1 MRKPIAERLSG
12 RVVQTG
18 AGNAHTER
26 GHEQEPEAREL
37 YAFLRDAEPVQV
49 GFIRRGPV
57 GCSPDSLVGD
67 DGLLEIKTK
76 LGHLQIEVLESG
88 AMPSDHYAQVQG
100 DRKSTRLTSSH

>member
-1 MRKPIAERLSG
+1 MRD
-12 RVVQTG
+12 V
-18 AGNAHTER
+18 
-26 GHEQEPEAREL
+26 
-37 YAFLRDAEPVQV
+37 EPVQI

-100 DRKSTRLTSSH
+100 QLWISGPQWCDFLDRKSTRLNSSHSCASRMPSSACKQQAYTNITLHLHN